1 MPPPR
6 LLIPMRVPPLARFA
20 APSPYEVETL
30 GRVTASGRVVWE
42 GPVLPAAGP
51 CVLVVWR
58 PGARP
63 QFVAARGALAREG
76 RAWRFTGDE
85 VGAGFVVLVLPVA

>member
-1 MPPPR
+1 
-6 LLIPMRVPPLARFA
+6 MRVPPLSRFA
-20 APSPYEVETL
+20 VASPCEVETL
-30 GRVTASGRVVWE
+30 GRLAPDGGVAWE

-63 QFVAARGALAREG
+63 QFVASRGALAREG
-76 RAWRFTGDE
+76 RAWRFSGHDA
-85 VGAGFVVLVLPVA
+85 GAGFVVLVLPVA